1 MLREKIRF
9 PSFWEIPYATV
20 PSDISDAVHLAQE
33 FAEFIYGAHLLYNV
47 IYADGCGIHDDEVE
61 AIRAEFEGYC
71 DHYHPIHLEDVLAIS
86 KCPPMTSQF
95 LRAFDTALQE
105 GDIDAARDLLIRR
118 ERLVKQNRAKLNNPK
133 SYRFERPS
141 HYYKLDYRFGT
152 ASTIINDILTGLEA

>member
-1 MLREKIRF
+1 M
-9 PSFWEIPYATV
+9 
-20 PSDISDAVHLAQE
+20 
-33 FAEFIYGAHLLYNV
+33 
-47 IYADGCGIHDDEVE
+47 
-61 AIRAEFEGYC
+61 
-71 DHYHPIHLEDVLAIS
+71 LAIS

-133 SYRFERPS
+133 SYRFERPI